1 MKLGVLKETCE
12 GERRVSLV
20 PELVS
25 SYAKLGIEVL
35 FEPGAG
41 EDANFGDEAYLGKG
55 AKSTS
60 KNQLLH
66 DSDILLCVRTLGAN
80 PKSYRDDLEKMH
92 PGQLLVGF
100 LDPLDAPSAIQD
112 AAKKGITAFA
122 IELLP
127 RITRAQSM
135 DALSSMATITGY
147 KAAVI
152 AAEALPK
159 IFPMLMTAAGT
170 LLPARV
176 FVIGAGVAGLMAIAT
191 AKRLG
196 AKVRAYDVRPAVK
209 EQIQSLG
216 ASFVELG
223 LEQKK
228 AEDESGYA
236 RAMDESFYQKQ
247 RELLGEVLSE
257 SDVVISTALVPGK
270 LAPVLITEAMVQAMP
285 KGSVIVDVAAE
296 RGGNCELTK
305 PGSVAVKHGV
315 TILGPT
321 NLPSSVPQHASMMFA
336 RNMFNFLKPIFIE
349 GRLEIDLEDQVLRES
364 LVAKDGNVVH
374 PRVIDLLRGG

>member
-25 SYAKLGIEVL
+25 SYVKLGVEVL
-35 FEPGAG
+35 FEPCAG
-41 EDANFGDEAYLGKG
+41 EGAYFGDEAYLGKG
-55 AKSTS
+55 AKSTP
-60 KNQLLH
+60 KDRLLQ
-66 DSDILLCVRTLGAN
+66 DSDILLCVRALGAN
-80 PKSYRDDLEKMH
+80 PKHYRDDLNRMH
-92 PGQLLVGF
+92 SGQVVVGF
-100 LDPLDAPSAIQD
+100 LDPLDAPSTIQE
-112 AAKKGITAFA
+112 AAKTGITAFA

-147 KAAVI
+147 KAALI

-196 AKVRAYDVRPAVK
+196 AKVRAYDVRPSVK

-223 LEQKK
+223 LEQKE
-228 AEDESGYA
+228 AEDKSGYA
-236 RAMDESFYQKQ
+236 RAMDESFYKKQ
-247 RELLGEVLSE
+247 RELLSGVLSE

-270 LAPVLITEAMVQAMP
+270 PAPVLITEEMVQAMP

-305 PGSVAVKHGV
+305 PGEVAVKHGV

-321 NLPSSVPQHASMMFA
+321 NLPSSVPHHASMMLA
-336 RNMFNFLKPIFIE
+336 RNMFNFLKPIFKD
-349 GRLEIDLEDQVLRES
+349 GRLEIDFEDQVFGEA

-374 PRVIDLLRGG
+374 PRVNELLRGG

>member
-1 MKLGVLKETCE
+1 VKLGVLKETCE
-12 GERRVSLV
+12 GEGRVSLV

-25 SYAKLGIEVL
+25 SYLKLGVEVL

-41 EDANFGDEAYLGKG
+41 EGANFGDEAYLEKG
-55 AKSTS
+55 AKSTPR
-60 KNQLLH
+60 NRLLQ
-66 DSDILLCVRTLGAN
+66 DSDILLCVRALGAN
-80 PKSYRDDLEKMH
+80 PKRYRDDLEKMH

-100 LDPLDAPSAIQD
+100 LDPLDAPSAIQE
-112 AAKKGITAFA
+112 AAKTGITVFA

-159 IFPMLMTAAGT
+159 IFSMLMTAAGT

-196 AKVRAYDVRPAVK
+196 AKVRAYDVRPSVK

-223 LEQKK
+223 LEQEE
-228 AEDESGYA
+228 AEDKSGYA
-236 RAMDESFYQKQ
+236 RAMNESFYQKQ

-270 LAPVLITEAMVQAMP
+270 PAPVLITEAMVQAMP

-305 PGSVAVKHGV
+305 PGCVAVKHGV

-336 RNMFNFLKPIFIE
+336 RNMFNFLKPILKE
-349 GRLEIDLEDQVLRES
+349 GRLEIDLEDQVLREA

-374 PRVIDLLRGG
+374 PRVIDLLKGG

>member
-1 MKLGVLKETCE
+1 
-12 GERRVSLV
+12 
-20 PELVS
+20 
-25 SYAKLGIEVL
+25 
-35 FEPGAG
+35 
-41 EDANFGDEAYLGKG
+41 
-55 AKSTS
+55 
-60 KNQLLH
+60 
-66 DSDILLCVRTLGAN
+66 
-80 PKSYRDDLEKMH
+80 MH
-92 PGQLLVGF
+92 SGQVVVGF
-100 LDPLDAPSAIQD
+100 LDPLDAPSAIQE

-196 AKVRAYDVRPAVK
+196 AKVRAYDVRPSVK
-209 EQIQSLG
+209 EQVQSLG
-216 ASFVELG
+216 ASFVELS

-305 PGSVAVKHGV
+305 PGCVAVKHGV

-374 PRVIDLLRGG
+374 PRVIDLLKGG